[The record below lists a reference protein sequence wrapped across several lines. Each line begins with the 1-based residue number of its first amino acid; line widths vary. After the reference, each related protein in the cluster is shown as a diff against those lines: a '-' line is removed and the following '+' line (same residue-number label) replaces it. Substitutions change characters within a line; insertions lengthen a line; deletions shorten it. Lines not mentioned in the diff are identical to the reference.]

1 MARKLSET
9 VQLKL
14 RFSEELRRKL
24 EKAAERGGQSMNA
37 EIIARL
43 EGSFARQETHQ
54 EIERAVESSA
64 KLAAAATI
72 GEIVKLIGQRDPKAM
87 IAALLNHQEPA
98 AAIREFLDLPR
109 DKKDGET

>member
-43 EGSFARQETHQ
+43 EGSFTRHDVES
-54 EIERAVESSA
+54 AVE
-64 KLAAAATI
+64 LAAKMAAEATI
-72 GEIVKLIGQRDPKAM
+72 REITKVIGQREPKKV
-87 IAALLNHQEPA
+87 IAALLLHKEPGAALSAVLNHMGE
-98 AAIREFLDLPR
+98 E
-109 DKKDGET
+109 KKDSEK

>member
-24 EKAAERGGQSMNA
+24 EKAAERNDQSMNL

-43 EGSFARQETHQ
+43 EESFRKQDIREIVREELDRKVDFYEALKGNPRKQET
-54 EIERAVESSA
+54 E
-64 KLAAAATI
+64 K
-72 GEIVKLIGQRDPKAM
+72 
-87 IAALLNHQEPA
+87 
-98 AAIREFLDLPR
+98 
-109 DKKDGET
+109 